1 MKQPRTVRVI
11 LCAVL
16 LATAAG
22 PRSYGQVPVEKTG
35 ASEAEADEARGVGH
49 PAHNRE
55 VFLQPH
61 PEIRTPTRDW
71 FGFGDDLRERGV
83 TSTLN
88 LWIIYQ
94 GNVTGGLSKDHAA
107 NGLYWFANHF
117 DLERLM
123 GLPGGS
129 AYFLVEGGWGEGINE
144 SVGSIVNVNGTAIGD
159 EPIGVT
165 RLWYDQELFSGR
177 LRFRLGKIDVTT
189 ENFEFYGRSVA
200 FDAMAYAN
208 TPRTQ
213 FLDTGLVN
221 NASVPFPAAGLT
233 GMLIVEP
240 VERWYVAAA
249 GFDRQSDSFEWS
261 YSNAFDDW
269 MVVAETGGVV
279 PVGQRSLIGHYYV
292 GYWHSTFPNA
302 PDGQGVYLGL
312 AQELHREAGGSSQG
326 LGVFARYGYRDL
338 DVDGVQHYWS
348 LGVQYQGLIPGRDDD
363 ILALGWAQVFRRA
376 SRSEGALELY
386 YRARFT
392 PWLHVSPH
400 IQYVEKPG
408 TGSADDAVVLGIR
421 GQITF

>member
-1 MKQPRTVRVI
+1 
-11 LCAVL
+11 
-16 LATAAG
+16 
-22 PRSYGQVPVEKTG
+22 
-35 ASEAEADEARGVGH
+35 
-49 PAHNRE
+49 
-55 VFLQPH
+55 
-61 PEIRTPTRDW
+61 
-71 FGFGDDLRERGV
+71 
-83 TSTLN
+83 
-88 LWIIYQ
+88 
-94 GNVTGGLSKDHAA
+94 
-107 NGLYWFANHF
+107 
-117 DLERLM
+117 
-123 GLPGGS
+123 
-129 AYFLVEGGWGEGINE
+129 
-144 SVGSIVNVNGTAIGD
+144 
-159 EPIGVT
+159 
-165 RLWYDQELFSGR
+165 
-177 LRFRLGKIDVTT
+177 
-189 ENFEFYGRSVA
+189 
-200 FDAMAYAN
+200 MAYAN

-213 FLDTGLVN
+213 FLDAGLVN
-221 NASVPFPAAGLT
+221 NASVPFPAAGLA

-249 GFDRQSDSFEWS
+249 GFDRQSDAFEWS

-363 ILALGWAQVFRRA
+363 ILALGWAQAFRRG

-392 PWLHVSPH
+392 PWLYVTPH
-400 IQYVEKPG
+400 IQYIEKPG
-408 TGSADDAVVLGIR
+408 TGSTDDAVVLGIR
-421 GQITF
+421 GQVTF